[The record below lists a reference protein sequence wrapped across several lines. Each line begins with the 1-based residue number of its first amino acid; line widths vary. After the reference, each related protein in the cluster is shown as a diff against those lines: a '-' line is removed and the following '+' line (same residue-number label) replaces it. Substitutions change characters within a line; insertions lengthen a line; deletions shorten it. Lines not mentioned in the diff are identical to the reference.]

1 MSLSPS
7 QPPLDRT
14 DAPRVLVVDDSPE
27 VRRAVRRSLR
37 SMGMVVELLSSG
49 EEALSRMRE
58 APPDLVLT
66 DVNMPG
72 MDGFEVL
79 SAIRGDARTATLPV
93 VLMTARDDRP
103 SMRRGMSLGAD
114 DYLTKPFTAGEIRET
129 VRARLEHQ
137 ARVSAVFAARL
148 QRTQA
153 ALFAATHS
161 DAETGLP
168 NRTALREALS
178 AAEDGPS
185 PLSILVIEIDRFE
198 RLSSALA
205 PRRPE
210 RVEQLVR
217 TVAERIQ
224 RVAGD
229 GGQVYRLGPSG
240 FAVLH
245 PGPGAA
251 EAAQQL
257 AERVLAEIRQ
267 PIDGGGIELRITA
280 SAGVA
285 VWEVGGA
292 EGPTACA
299 GHAEVATYNAREN
312 GGNHAA
318 VYDGAIHAR
327 AYDRLALESSM
338 HRAIERDQFELHY
351 QPQVAAG
358 TGELIGVEALIRWRH
373 PELGM
378 VSPFHFIPIAE
389 ETGLIVPIGEWV
401 MRTACAQVA
410 RWSEELPG
418 LRVAINLSALQLAQ
432 RDLVQTVLSTLETT
446 GLPAAQL
453 KVELTETMMVQA
465 GPDAAARLRSL
476 REAGVSV
483 SIDDFGTGYSSLAN
497 LRSFPVGEVK
507 IDRSFVR
514 HVPDDR
520 DNSSIVAAVI
530 EMAHQ
535 LGLRVIAE
543 GAEESTQVQF
553 LREHG
558 CDGIQGYY
566 FSKPLPPDEVLPWA
580 RVQAHAA

>member
-7 QPPLDRT
+7 QPLLDRA

-27 VRRAVRRSLR
+27 VRRAVGRSLR
-37 SMGMVVELLSSG
+37 RMGMVVELLRSG
-49 EEALSRMRE
+49 EEALTRMRE

-79 SAIRGDARTATLPV
+79 TAIRGDARTATLPV
-93 VLMTARDDRP
+93 VLMTGRDDRS

-114 DYLTKPFTAGEIRET
+114 DYLTKPFTAEEVRET
-129 VRARLEHQ
+129 VRARLEHR

-168 NRTALREALS
+168 NRTALREALK
-178 AAEDGPS
+178 AAEEGPT
-185 PLSILVIEIDRFE
+185 PLSIVAIEIDRFE
-198 RLSSALA
+198 RLSRALS
-205 PRRPE
+205 PLRPE
-210 RVEQLVR
+210 RVEQLVQ
-217 TVAERIQ
+217 TVAERIC
-224 RVAGD
+224 RAVGD
-229 GGQVYRLGPSG
+229 DGRVYRLGPSG

-245 PGPGAA
+245 PGPADA
-251 EAAQQL
+251 EAAQAL
-257 AERVLAEIRQ
+257 AEHLLAEIRQ
-267 PIDGGGIELRITA
+267 PIGGDGIELRVTA

-285 VWEVGGA
+285 VWEAGGA
-292 EGPTACA
+292 EGPAACA
-299 GHAEVATYNAREN
+299 GHAEVAAYNARES

-318 VYDGAIHAR
+318 VYDGAVHAR

-351 QPQVAAG
+351 QPQVAAESG
-358 TGELIGVEALIRWRH
+358 ALIGVEALIRWRH

-410 RWSEELPG
+410 RWSKDLPG

-432 RDLVQTVLSTLETT
+432 RDLVETVLSILEST
-446 GLPAAQL
+446 GLAAAQL

-465 GPDAAARLRSL
+465 GPEAAERLREL
-476 REAGVSV
+476 REAGVGV

-514 HVPDDR
+514 HLPDDH

-543 GAEESTQVQF
+543 GAEEPTQVDF
-553 LREHG
+553 LRSHG
-558 CDGIQGYY
+558 CDGIQGYF
-566 FSKPLPPDEVLPWA
+566 FSKPLPPDELLPWA
-580 RVQAHAA
+580 RGQACAA